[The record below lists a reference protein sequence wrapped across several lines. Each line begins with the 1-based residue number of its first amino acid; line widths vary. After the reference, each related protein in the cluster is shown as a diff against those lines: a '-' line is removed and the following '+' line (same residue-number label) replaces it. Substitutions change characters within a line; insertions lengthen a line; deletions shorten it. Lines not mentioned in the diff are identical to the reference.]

1 MNSGRKIG
9 NWHERAAEMVDAGGT
24 EAAQRAGERAEKHAA
39 GKHAGERAD
48 KHAAGKTTAHPDGD
62 GHAGT
67 AHVRVE
73 GTTRVVGILG
83 DPVDHS
89 LSPRMHNAAYA
100 ALGLD
105 FVYVPFR
112 APRKRLAEAVQS
124 LGSLG
129 VAGLNVTV
137 PYKEEAAKLVDRL
150 TDSAKAIGA
159 VNTIYREDGRIIG
172 DNTDAEGFHQALV
185 LNDFRVRGK
194 RVLMIGAGGSARAV
208 LYALVRHGA
217 ADIVV
222 ANRTVAKA
230 KKLARL
236 FSGVRGAIR
245 VADLD
250 ILDNFDFLPSRHLV
264 VNCTPVGL
272 KGGAF
277 LDYSVEN
284 TPADCLHFDLAY
296 REELTPFLKAARKA
310 GRPVLD
316 GRHMLVQQGALAFR
330 HFTGRRAPLDVM
342 LKAVGL

>member
-1 MNSGRKIG
+1 MSSGRKIG
-9 NWHERAAEMVDAGGT
+9 NWHERSAEMVDAGGT

-39 GKHAGERAD
+39 GK
-48 KHAAGKTTAHPDGD
+48 TTAHPDVD
-62 GHAGT
+62 V
-67 AHVRVE
+67 HVAAARPRIE

-100 ALGLD
+100 ALGID

-112 APRKRLAEAVQS
+112 TPRKRLGAAVQAVDC
-124 LGSLG
+124 LGI
-129 VAGLNVTV
+129 AGLNVTV

-159 VNTIYREDGRIIG
+159 VNTIYRDDGRIIG

-194 RVLMIGAGGSARAV
+194 RVLVIGAGGSARAV
-208 LYALVRHGA
+208 LYALVKHGA
-217 ADIVV
+217 ADIVI
-222 ANRTVAKA
+222 ANRTIAKA
-230 KKLARL
+230 KKLARQ
-236 FSGVRGAIR
+236 FGEVRGAIR

-284 TPADCLHFDLAY
+284 TPPDCLHFDLAY
-296 REELTPFLKAARKA
+296 REDLTAFLKAARKA

-330 HFTGRRAPLDVM
+330 HFTGRKAPVDVM
-342 LKAVGL
+342 MKAVGL